1 MHTAVRAVMNCAN
14 SRARTPMR
22 KAMQKAA
29 QQIVGLFAA
38 EANNLVLILSFGIF
52 LGIMAERYQIFEMVE
67 KTPYW
72 GSLVVGFVVYVA
84 FVVYT
89 KIANFAKSGDGQ
101 KGQQYQNNNFRDNRN
116 YNNQNQQRQN

>member
-1 MHTAVRAVMNCAN
+1 
-14 SRARTPMR
+14 MR
-22 KAMQKAA
+22 KLAQKAA

-52 LGIMAERYQIFEMVE
+52 LGIMAEKFQILGMLEE
-67 KTPYW
+67 TRYW

-116 YNNQNQQRQN
+116 YNQNQNQQRHNQ